1 MNEKTGNASGSTLLA
16 WVLLQEDARVK
27 VACSSFV
34 DKLGMKFA
42 KPMRKW
48 TSIELPETLKILMIQ
63 LSENRSLELGDP
75 PKKHKT
81 DLIDP
86 LNGFIKRGVYL
97 RQVLS
102 RNPVEMAP
110 RLLKS
115 ILRSGIQNFDQSKLV
130 TL

>member
-34 DKLGMKFA
+34 DKLGMKFD

-48 TSIELPETLKILMIQ
+48 TSTEPPETLKIRTIQ
-63 LSENRSLELGDP
+63 LSENRSLELEDP

-81 DLIDP
+81 DLIDL

-97 RQVLS
+97 RQGLD
-102 RNPVEMAP
+102 RNLVEMAP

-115 ILRSGIQNFDQSKLV
+115 ILRSGIQSFDQSKLV